1 MRGATLGDVFERITN
16 GKNVRQNETDGG
28 IRITRIE
35 TISMGIV
42 DPTRVGYA
50 GLEHSDNEKW
60 ILRDGDILMSHINS
74 PVHVGKCALY
84 TNDLPEMVHGM
95 NLLRLEPNKSL
106 VDSSYAVRYFRTP
119 AFRAQLRKF
128 INQAVNQA
136 SISVK
141 NLKSIEIALPQLE
154 EQRRIAGILDK
165 ADALRGK
172 RRKAIA
178 HLDVLG
184 QSIFHEMFAG
194 LSGDA
199 LTLRDASLRFVSGR
213 NMVGTGVNAHPT
225 KKVLKVN
232 AASSGEFDGS
242 QVKPLPMNYDPPA
255 AHRVEVG
262 DLIVTRASGTKDLIG
277 VATLVD
283 SVPSE
288 TYLPDKLWKAV
299 VNPRLLLAEYFR
311 FLTRSTTYRKYV
323 SNAASGAAGVSNI
336 SQAKLLD
343 FQLVLP
349 PIESQQAFADRMAA
363 IESLKM
369 TYRAQLADLDALFL
383 SLQDRAFKGEL

>member
-1 MRGATLGDVFERITN
+1 MKTVALSEVAQINPKWALEAKPDDAVSFVGMANLSGELGRVVAEEARQVSDVRTGYTPFEQDDLLVAKITPCFEN
-16 GKNVRQNETDGG
+16 GKIGQATISEAYGAGSTEFHVVRPGIELDSRYALHFLRRPHFRVAGELRMTGSGG
-28 IRITRIE
+28 QRRVPADFVAGTRI
-35 TISMGIV
+35 
-42 DPTRVGYA
+42 P
-50 GLEHSDNEKW
+50 L
-60 ILRDGDILMSHINS
+60 
-74 PVHVGKCALY
+74 PAL
-84 TNDLPEMVHGM
+84 V
-95 NLLRLEPNKSL
+95 
-106 VDSSYAVRYFRTP
+106 
-119 AFRAQLRKF
+119 
-128 INQAVNQA
+128 
-136 SISVK
+136 
-141 NLKSIEIALPQLE
+141 

-184 QSIFHEMFAG
+184 QSIFHDMFAG
-194 LSGDA
+194 LSGDV